1 MAESSRPY
9 TNNGTNDGTSYTA
22 LQWRSIYRN
31 IFGNGVISGLAVSG
45 TTSPLSVAAG
55 AAWIDGV
62 FYENTSAVPL
72 TVATPAALTAGHV
85 VLRVEMASG
94 VQKARVYAVRATS
107 GDTTVPALTQTS
119 ESTYEIRLASFTISA
134 AGAIVLTD
142 TRPYLHANTRVSTA
156 MIDDDNITNV
166 KLADN
171 SVGTAEIIDGSVG
184 TAELANDAVD
194 DTKVGARV
202 PQFYRRKGGSS
213 TDWSS
218 AGVTDY
224 TPTAV
229 RMQAGASSG
238 ATLAPGAVGSV
249 SITFPV
255 AFSQPPIVL
264 LTAIG
269 GDVIVVNAQS
279 VTASG
284 FTARLYNTTTSGGS
298 TSAQF
303 TWLAVGPE

>member
-62 FYENTSAVPL
+62 FYENTSAVSL
-72 TVATPAALTAGHV
+72 AVATPAALTAGHV

-107 GDTTVPALTQTS
+107 GDTNVPALTQTS

-166 KLADN
+166 KMADN

-213 TDWSS
+213 TDWSA
-218 AGVTDY
+218 AGTSDY

-238 ATLAPGAVGSV
+238 ATLAPGAGNTVTITFPTAFSAVPLVYLTVVGSV
-249 SITFPV
+249 
-255 AFSQPPIVL
+255 PI
-264 LTAIG
+264 
-269 GDVIVVNAQS
+269 
-279 VTASG
+279 TASIQSISATQVVVYL
-284 FTARLYNTTTSGGS
+284 FNTQASGGS
-298 TSAQF
+298 LGAAF
-303 TWLAVGPE
+303 NWLAIGPE